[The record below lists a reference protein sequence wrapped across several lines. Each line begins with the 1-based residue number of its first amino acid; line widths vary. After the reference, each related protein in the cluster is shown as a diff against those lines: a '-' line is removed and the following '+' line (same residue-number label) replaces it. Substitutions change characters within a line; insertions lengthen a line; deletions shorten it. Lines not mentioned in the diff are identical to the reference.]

1 MADRVLEIDPL
12 PDRHLGLV
20 LERVPG
26 QPPQDQHGGNR
37 GEEPDNQRA
46 GPQRPPASPSLLDL
60 KKAEERKL
68 AQALRGLALPSH
80 QIDTAADRGE
90 RERRGHPQAEQP
102 LEPRGRSAEVQRL
115 LLRLAPMFLL
125 TRPRCT
131 EAGPE
136 GNVGEGER
144 QQQHPQGALQVLADA
159 DRGAVLVQRPAR
171 RGQRSPAVCL
181 GDHRSGRVLLDGTV
195 EARVLVPVHPPDLLD
210 AKRPLRRSVRHAVN
224 PQLQHPPASLIGLVA
239 IRGWTPRRARGGRVL
254 HQTDRRQSPAQL
266 DPPNLEHADLP
277 APQPWPPAPT
287 KGSAA
292 APVGVAAF

>member
-1 MADRVLEIDPL
+1 MRKVASQAAAHATRIPKVRCSAASRLTCPLARPEPAALHLMADRVLEIDPL

-26 QPPQDQHGGNR
+26 QPPRDQHGGNR

-115 LLRLAPMFLL
+115 LLPQPNWILPTLGMPTSLL
-125 TRPRCT
+125 RGQTSGVTAMVAWPRRSLT
-131 EAGPE
+131 TLAGPS
-136 GNVGEGER
+136 R
-144 QQQHPQGALQVLADA
+144 FTPWDDAL
-159 DRGAVLVQRPAR
+159 
-171 RGQRSPAVCL
+171 
-181 GDHRSGRVLLDGTV
+181 H
-195 EARVLVPVHPPDLLD
+195 
-210 AKRPLRRSVRHAVN
+210 
-224 PQLQHPPASLIGLVA
+224 
-239 IRGWTPRRARGGRVL
+239 
-254 HQTDRRQSPAQL
+254 
-266 DPPNLEHADLP
+266 
-277 APQPWPPAPT
+277 
-287 KGSAA
+287 
-292 APVGVAAF
+292 